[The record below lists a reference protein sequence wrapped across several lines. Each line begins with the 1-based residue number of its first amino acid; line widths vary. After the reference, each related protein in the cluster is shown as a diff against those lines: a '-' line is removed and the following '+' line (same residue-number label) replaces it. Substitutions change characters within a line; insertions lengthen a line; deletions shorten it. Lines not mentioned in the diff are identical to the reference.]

1 MGGVG
6 VVKSKVE
13 AAVPTIFIS
22 VQMPPKQKEGSKRIR
37 TRSQKNAG
45 GTGAVTTSGIRL
57 GNDIKRQLIPLSCN
71 MSMNVD
77 QRAEQMYSGYS
88 SRPQD

>member
-1 MGGVG
+1 MDGGVG

-45 GTGAVTTSGIRL
+45 RTGAVTTSGIRRGMIL
-57 GNDIKRQLIPLSCN
+57 RGSLFL
-71 MSMNVD
+71 
-77 QRAEQMYSGYS
+77 
-88 SRPQD
+88 